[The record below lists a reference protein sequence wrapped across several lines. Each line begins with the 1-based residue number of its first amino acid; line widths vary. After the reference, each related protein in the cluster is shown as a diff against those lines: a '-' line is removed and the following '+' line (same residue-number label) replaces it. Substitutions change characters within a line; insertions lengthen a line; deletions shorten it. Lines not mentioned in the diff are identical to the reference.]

1 MKTGGYMS
9 LKTILSHRE
18 AATSGFAALLIGVT
32 FLLTSLYAGSRQ
44 GSADGSQQKSA
55 DSAIAAQQPAVKV
68 TITTGGGLFG
78 PVRDHYRVG
87 QRIPVVI
94 TMSDTRSDPVP
105 VCVSGTLYQDQPKL
119 LKDGQ
124 PVPFMKAQREM
135 LQTVYADKTCATL
148 DLPEPIMLKPNEPTM
163 VDWFVLAEGTTE
175 RGDLSWYEPLQVG
188 KYELSIRRRFDCCD
202 GPTVESNKIN
212 FEVVP

>member
-1 MKTGGYMS
+1 MTTGGDMS

-18 AATSGFAALLIGVT
+18 AAKSEFAALLIGGT
-32 FLLTSLYAGSRQ
+32 LLLSSLYAGSPQ
-44 GSADGSQQKSA
+44 GSAVGSQQKSA
-55 DSAIAAQQPAVKV
+55 DRAIAAQQPAVKV

-94 TMSDTRSDPVP
+94 TMTDTGSDPVP

-124 PVPFMKAQREM
+124 PVPYMKAQREM
-135 LQTVYADKTCATL
+135 LQTVNADKTCATL
-148 DLPEPIMLKPNEPTM
+148 DLPEPIMLKPDEPTV
-163 VDWFVLAEGTTE
+163 VDWFVLAEGTME

-188 KYELSIRRRFDCCD
+188 KYELSIQRHTSCCD
-202 GPTVESNKIN
+202 GPMVESNKIS

>member
-1 MKTGGYMS
+1 ML

-18 AATSGFAALLIGVT
+18 GSIGGFATLLIGAT
-32 FLLTSLYAGSRQ
+32 LLLSSLYAGSRQ
-44 GSADGSQQKSA
+44 GSSDGSQQKSA
-55 DSAIAAQQPAVKV
+55 ERAMAAQQPAVKV
-68 TITTGGGLFG
+68 TITTGGSLFG
-78 PVRDHYRVG
+78 PVRNRYRVG

-94 TMSDTRSDPVP
+94 TMTDTGSDPVP

-124 PVPFMKAQREM
+124 PVTYMKAQREM
-135 LQTVYADKTCATL
+135 LHAVYADKTCATL
-148 DLPEPIMLKPNEPTM
+148 DLPEPIMLKPNEPTV

-188 KYELSIRRRFDCCD
+188 KYELSIQRRFACCD
-202 GPTVESNKIN
+202 GPMVESNKIS

>member
-1 MKTGGYMS
+1 ML

-18 AATSGFAALLIGVT
+18 GSIGGFATLLIGAT
-32 FLLTSLYAGSRQ
+32 LLLSSLYAGSRQ
-44 GSADGSQQKSA
+44 GSSDGSQQKSA
-55 DSAIAAQQPAVKV
+55 ESAMAAQQPAVKV

-78 PVRDHYRVG
+78 PVRDRYRVG

-94 TMSDTRSDPVP
+94 TMTDTGSDPVP

-124 PVPFMKAQREM
+124 PVPYMKAQREM
-135 LQTVYADKTCATL
+135 LHAVYADQTCATL
-148 DLPEPIMLKPNEPTM
+148 DLPEPIMLKPNEPTV

-188 KYELSIRRRFDCCD
+188 KYELSIQRRFACCD
-202 GPTVESNKIN
+202 GPMVESNKIS